1 MKRFIPNLL
10 ALAVAFSSMESMAA
24 ADLVL
29 FNGKVFTAESSAPK
43 AQAVAVENGKILQVG
58 SDADIKA
65 LADSGTTVIDLAG
78 KALMPGMIDAHSHAV
93 FGGLEMASAN
103 MADEVVPLEELE
115 KRLKAWRADGKAGH
129 GEVLIV
135 AGMNSAY
142 WAQAEDLRK
151 RFNVGEWADQP
162 IAFMGS
168 DHHTGWINA
177 AMLKRAGIDA
187 ALIKKLP
194 AAEADTVGKRANGE
208 PNGFL
213 VDAGWDRAAA
223 VLPPP
228 SEAVMYKAG
237 QTAVAYNNSLGITA
251 WMDPAANAAPGEA
264 VFAMKPTEK
273 SVGVL
278 PVYKALAEKGELT
291 AHVAALL
298 VANGK
303 SRPSDL
309 DVLAKVHDQ
318 FQGIP
323 NLTLPGIKI
332 FADGVLEYPAQSAAL
347 IDPYNNSQKRGELL
361 IDPAHFGE
369 LVSAIDARGW
379 LVHIHAIGDRAVR
392 ESLNGIEQARKDRQ
406 SGVTHSITHLQL
418 VNPKEFARFKPLNV
432 IAAMQL
438 LWAAGDEYTIGM
450 VKPYVSAFAFRYQ
463 YPAHSL
469 LKQGATIA
477 GASDWP
483 VSSPSPWLATSQAIS
498 REGVEGVLNADERID
513 RDTMF
518 YAYTINAARAI
529 GLEKQI
535 GSLKAGKAADFVIL
549 DRDVFTVDAKSLGE
563 TQVLATY
570 FAGKQVYAAEPKPT
584 ASSL

>member
-29 FNGKVFTAESSAPK
+29 FNGKVFTAESSQPK
-43 AQAVAVENGKILQVG
+43 AQALAVENGKVLQVG
-58 SDADIKA
+58 SDAEIKA
-65 LADSGTTVIDLAG
+65 LADANTQLIDLGG
-78 KALMPGMIDAHSHAV
+78 KTLLPGMIDAHSHAI

-103 MADEVVPLEELE
+103 MSDEVVPLEELQ
-115 KRLKAWRADGKAGH
+115 KRLRNWRDDGSAGH
-129 GEVLIV
+129 GEVLTV

-142 WAQAEDLRK
+142 WAQAEGLGK
-151 RFNVGEWADQP
+151 LFNNGEWANVP
-162 IAFMGS
+162 IAFIGS
-168 DHHTGWINA
+168 DHHTGWINS

-187 ALIKKLP
+187 TLIKNLP
-194 AAEADTVGKRANGE
+194 AAEADTVGKLASGE

-223 VLPPP
+223 ALPPP
-228 SEAVMYKAG
+228 SAAVLLKAG
-237 QTAVAYNNSLGITA
+237 QAAVKFNNSLGITA

-278 PVYKALAEKGELT
+278 PVYKTLAEKGQLT

-298 VANGK
+298 VANSK

-309 DVLAKVHDQ
+309 DVLSKVREQ
-318 FQGIP
+318 FSGIA

-347 IDPYNNSQKRGELL
+347 IDPYSNSSKRGELL
-361 IDPAHFGE
+361 IDPKHFGE

-406 SGVTHSITHLQL
+406 SGITHSITHLQL

-438 LWAAGDEYTIGM
+438 LWASGDEYTLDM

-483 VSSPSPWLATSQAIS
+483 VSSPSPWLAIAQAIS
-498 REGVEGVLNADERID
+498 REGPKGVLNADERID

-518 YAYTINAARAI
+518 YAYTLNAARTI
-529 GLEKQI
+529 GLDKQI
-535 GSLKAGKAADFVIL
+535 GSLKAGKAADFIIV

-563 TQVLATY
+563 TQVLNTY
-570 FAGKQVYAAEPKPT
+570 FAGKQVYAPAAP
-584 ASSL
+584 